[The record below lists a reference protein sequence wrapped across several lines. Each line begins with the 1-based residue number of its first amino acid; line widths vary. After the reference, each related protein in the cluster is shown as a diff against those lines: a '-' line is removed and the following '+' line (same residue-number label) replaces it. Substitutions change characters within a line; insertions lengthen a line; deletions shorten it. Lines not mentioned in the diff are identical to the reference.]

1 MFFAGLLSAFL
12 ILRAGASG
20 WPPPGQPRLPVAVT
34 GANTFIL
41 LLSGVTVYLALRA
54 IRAGDAKG
62 MRRWLLSTALLGA
75 VFLTVQGS
83 EWVRLVRYGLTFTS
97 SLYGATFYT
106 LIGAHGL
113 HVAAAVGALV
123 LVLVRALHGA
133 YSAQQHTDVTLI
145 RMYWFFV
152 VGIWPVLY
160 FAKRKRRL
168 AQDVRARDNPSMIP
182 C

>member
-83 EWVRLVRYGLTFTS
+83 EWVRLVRYGLQACTELRST
-97 SLYGATFYT
+97 
-106 LIGAHGL
+106 
-113 HVAAAVGALV
+113 
-123 LVLVRALHGA
+123 R
-133 YSAQQHTDVTLI
+133 
-145 RMYWFFV
+145 
-152 VGIWPVLY
+152 
-160 FAKRKRRL
+160 
-168 AQDVRARDNPSMIP
+168 
-182 C
+182 